1 MSRRPTMRELGLDRF
16 NIFVPA
22 LMSVGLLFWFA
33 EILRDALRWR
43 GARTRQQR
51 SARSGRAVAALTIG
65 RRDDEAADAAELR
78 PRAAYGVW
86 SVVFLVV
93 ALYIAIGA
101 FLNYTRVGGYVSDIA
116 WLLALALTLAA
127 AFGFAAGVS
136 TALWLRW
143 HDPPRWL
150 RATAVRTRL
159 AASTTP
165 GEPGVPGWRLTTAV
179 LVTSVIAAMF
189 ALMVGSSP
197 HVVDGLDESI
207 SNWIRSRDIFDGLRF
222 ADPWGSIEVT
232 LALAV
237 VIGLAALRCRTAA
250 LTVAGAIVT
259 GLALHAWLQ
268 GVVERPRP
276 DAEDILTNAFPSGH
290 VLLAV
295 ALAGLLPLA
304 LVAITG
310 RKRLGPPASAL
321 FIVIAGA
328 GATHRV
334 YEGTHWPSDVVGA
347 ALIGLAIAL
356 AAWWVIEHQRWHA
369 RCRRCVW
376 APAGHEPHR
385 RGALHVAAHRLPTI
399 RRLAHLAGAGAA
411 LGLAVLTI
419 TVGVP
424 ANPEGTVFGP
434 AIATP
439 VQLAFAAMVSVGA
452 LLAWK
457 WDAVGA
463 VVIAFAAA
471 GLGIFAAVEYAPAF
485 AVAMT
490 IVLLIPAFLL
500 WIGWQHER
508 TWAEIVALAAFTT
521 VLLGAT
527 AYGAQQVY
535 DHFFGPTHP
544 ESTAVDLPVD
554 RLEWAWTGGLQSDAI
569 TIVAKLD
576 SSSATTTAEVLL
588 TSDTGSHTGA
598 DVRVGPIT
606 PDDQGVVRVDASGL
620 RPGSQYRFQF
630 IVDGEPDSTR
640 GIGSFRT
647 PGVGAESFRVAL
659 SSCARVGSNGRV
671 FDAIA
676 ASEPLLYLAMGDIHY
691 SNIGENSP
699 DAFRSAFD
707 ELLTEPGQAALYRQ
721 VPIAYVW
728 DDHDYG
734 PNDGDS
740 TSPSRP
746 AARQVY
752 REVVPHSGV
761 EPGDAAINQAFT
773 IGRVRFVMTDNRSER
788 TDDSMLGDE
797 QRAWLIDELTE
808 SSRTHALVVWV
819 NPVPW
824 IVEARD
830 GGDNWSGFAHERMV
844 IADAIAQA
852 EIDNLIM
859 VSGDAHMVA
868 LDDGTN
874 SDYSTAGGASFPV
887 FHAAALDRPGSIKGG
902 PYSDG
907 AFDGAGQFGLLDI
920 ADAGD
925 TISVTTTGVNWEG
938 DVLVERTFTFDVP

>member
-1 MSRRPTMRELGLDRF
+1 MRELGLDRL

-43 GARTRQQR
+43 GAQARQQR
-51 SARSGRAVAALTIG
+51 SERSGRAVAELTVG
-65 RRDDEAADAAELR
+65 RRDDGVADAVGLR

-86 SVVFLVV
+86 AVVFLVA

-101 FLNYTRVGGYVSDIA
+101 FLNYTRIGGYVSDIA
-116 WLLALALTLAA
+116 WLLALAVTLAV

-159 AASTTP
+159 AANTSP
-165 GEPGVPGWRLTTAV
+165 DEPGLPGWRLSTAV
-179 LVTSVIAAMF
+179 LVTSVVAAMF
-189 ALMVGSSP
+189 ALMVGASP
-197 HVVDGLDESI
+197 HVVEGIDESV
-207 SNWIRSRDIFDGLRF
+207 SDWIRSRDMFDALRVL
-222 ADPWGSIEVT
+222 DPWGSTAVS

-237 VIGLAALRCRTAA
+237 VIGLAALRCRPAA
-250 LTVAGAIVT
+250 LTFAAAIVT
-259 GLALHAWLQ
+259 GFALHAWLQ
-268 GVVERPRP
+268 AIVERPRP
-276 DAEDILTNAFPSGH
+276 DAEDILANSFPSGH
-290 VLLAV
+290 VLQAV

-304 LVAITG
+304 LVSITG
-310 RKRLGPPASAL
+310 RKRLGPPLGAL
-321 FIVIAGA
+321 ALVVAAAGA
-328 GATHRV
+328 IHRV
-334 YEGTHWPSDVVGA
+334 YAGAHWPSDVVGGG
-347 ALIGLAIAL
+347 LIGLAVAL
-356 AAWWVIEHQRWHA
+356 AAWWVIGHQRWHA
-369 RCRRCVW
+369 SCRGCVW
-376 APAGHEPHR
+376 APAGHEPRR
-385 RGALHVAAHRLPTI
+385 RGALHIAPHRLPTI
-399 RRLAHLAGAGAA
+399 RRLAHLTAAAAA
-411 LGLAVLTI
+411 LGLVVLTI

-434 AIATP
+434 DVATP
-439 VQLAFAAMVSVGA
+439 LQLTFAGMVSVGA
-452 LLAWK
+452 LLAWR

-463 VVIAFAAA
+463 VLIALAAA
-471 GLGIFAAVEYAPAF
+471 GLGIFAAVEYAPPV
-485 AVAMT
+485 AVAITVAVM
-490 IVLLIPAFLL
+490 IPAVLL

-508 TWAEIVALAAFTT
+508 TWTAIVGLAAFTT
-521 VLLGAT
+521 MLLGAT

-544 ESTAVDLPVD
+544 DSTAVDLPID
-554 RLEWAWTGGLQSDAI
+554 RVEWAWTGGLQSDAI

-576 SSSATTTAEVLL
+576 GARAATTAEVVL
-588 TSDTGSHTGA
+588 TSDTGT
-598 DVRVGPIT
+598 DLRIGPVT
-606 PDDQGVVRVDASGL
+606 PDDQGVVRVDASDL
-620 RPGSQYRFQF
+620 RPGSRYRFQF
-630 IVDGEPDSTR
+630 VVDGEPDSTR

-676 ASEPLLYLAMGDIHY
+676 ASDPLLYLAMGDIHY

-699 DAFRSAFD
+699 DAFRSAYD
-707 ELLTEPGQAALYRQ
+707 RLLTEPGQAALYRQ

-740 TSPSRP
+740 TSPSRQ

-752 REVVPHSGV
+752 REVVPHAGV
-761 EPGDAAINQAFT
+761 APGDAPINQAFT

-788 TDDSMLGDE
+788 TDDSMLGDR
-797 QRAWLIDELTE
+797 QRDWLIEELTE

-824 IVEARD
+824 IAEARE
-830 GGDNWSGFAHERMV
+830 GGDNWSGFSQERTV

-852 EIDNLIM
+852 GIDNLIM

-874 SDYSTAGGASFPV
+874 SDYSTSGGASFPV
-887 FHAAALDRPGSIKGG
+887 FHAAALDRPGSVKGG

-907 AFDGAGQFGLLDI
+907 AFGGAGQFGLLDI
-920 ADAGD
+920 ADEGD
-925 TISVTTTGVNWEG
+925 TISVTTTGVDWEG

>member
-1 MSRRPTMRELGLDRF
+1 MSRRRPTMRELGLDRL

-43 GARTRQQR
+43 GARARQHR
-51 SARSGRAVAALTIG
+51 SERNGRAVAELTVG
-65 RRDDEAADAAELR
+65 RREGGAADAVALH
-78 PRAAYGVW
+78 PRAAYSVW
-86 SVVFLVV
+86 ALVFLV
-93 ALYIAIGA
+93 ASLYIAIGA

-116 WLLALALTLAA
+116 WLLALAVTLAV
-127 AFGFAAGVS
+127 AFAFAAGVS
-136 TALWLRW
+136 AALWLRW

-159 AASTTP
+159 AASTSP
-165 GEPGVPGWRLTTAV
+165 DEPGLPGWRLTTAV
-179 LVTSVIAAMF
+179 LVTSVVAAMF
-189 ALMVGSSP
+189 ALMVGSAP
-197 HVVDGLDESI
+197 HVVDGPDESV
-207 SNWIRSRDIFDGLRF
+207 SDWIRSRGMFDALRF
-222 ADPWGSIEVT
+222 LDPWGSTEVS

-237 VIGLAALRCRTAA
+237 VIGLAALRCRPAA
-250 LTVAGAIVT
+250 LTFVGAIVT
-259 GLALHAWLQ
+259 GLALHAWLRN
-268 GVVERPRP
+268 VVERPLP
-276 DAEDILTNAFPSGH
+276 DAEDILTHAFPSGH
-290 VLLAV
+290 VLQAV

-304 LVAITG
+304 LVSITG
-310 RKRLGPPASAL
+310 RKRLGPPVGAL
-321 FIVIAGA
+321 AIVLAGA
-328 GATHRV
+328 GAIHRV
-334 YEGTHWPSDVVGA
+334 YEGTHSPSDVVGG

-356 AAWWVIEHQRWHA
+356 ASWWVIEHQRWHVI
-369 RCRRCVW
+369 CRGCVW
-376 APAGHEPHR
+376 APEGHEQHR
-385 RGALHVAAHRLPTI
+385 RAAVRVGAPRLPTI
-399 RRLAHLAGAGAA
+399 RRLAHLAGAAAA

-434 AIATP
+434 DIATP
-439 VQLAFAAMVSVGA
+439 LQLAFAGLVSVGA
-452 LLAWK
+452 LLAWR
-457 WDAVGA
+457 WDAAGA
-463 VVIAFAAA
+463 VLIAFAAA
-471 GLGIFAAVEYAPAF
+471 GLGIFAAVEYAPTVAL
-485 AVAMT
+485 AMT
-490 IVLLIPAFLL
+490 VTLLVPAFLL
-500 WIGWQHER
+500 WVGWQHER
-508 TWAEIVALAAFTT
+508 TWAEIVGLAAFTT

-554 RLEWAWTGGLQSDAI
+554 RVEWTWTGGLQSDAI

-576 SSSATTTAEVLL
+576 ASSETTTAEVVL
-588 TSDTGSHTGA
+588 TSDNGP
-598 DVRVGPIT
+598 DVRVGPVT
-606 PDDQGVVRVDASGL
+606 PDDHGVVRIGATDL
-620 RPGSQYRFQF
+620 RPGSDYHFQF
-630 IVDGEPDSTR
+630 VVDGEPDSTR

-659 SSCARVGSNGRV
+659 SSCARVGANGRV

-676 ASEPLLYLAMGDIHY
+676 ASDPLLYLAMGDLHY
-691 SNIGENSP
+691 SNIGEDST
-699 DAFRSAFD
+699 DAFRSAYD
-707 ELLTEPGQAALYRQ
+707 RLLTEPGQAALYRQ

-752 REVVPHSGV
+752 REVVPHAGV
-761 EPGDAAINQAFT
+761 EPGDAPINQAFT

-788 TDDSMLGDE
+788 TDDSMLGDR
-797 QRAWLIDELTE
+797 QRDWLIEELTE

-824 IVEARD
+824 IVEARE
-830 GGDNWSGFAHERMV
+830 GGDNWSGFAPERTV
-844 IADAIAQA
+844 IADAIARA
-852 EIDNLIM
+852 GIDNLIM

-874 SDYSTAGGASFPV
+874 SDYSTSGGASFPV
-887 FHAAALDRPGSIKGG
+887 FHAAPLDRPGSIKGG

-907 AFDGAGQFGLLDI
+907 AFDGSGQFGLLDI
-920 ADAGD
+920 ADEGD
-925 TISVTTTGVNWEG
+925 TISVTTTGVNWNG
-938 DVLVERTFTFDVP
+938 DVLVERTFTFDAS

>member
-1 MSRRPTMRELGLDRF
+1 MRELGLDRL

-43 GARTRQQR
+43 GARSRQQR
-51 SARSGRAVAALTIG
+51 SERSGRSVAELTVG
-65 RRDDEAADAAELR
+65 RRADGAADAVGLR

-86 SVVFLVV
+86 AVVFLVA

-136 TALWLRW
+136 TVLWLRW

-159 AASTTP
+159 AASTSP
-165 GEPGVPGWRLTTAV
+165 DEPGVPGWRLTTAV
-179 LVTSVIAAMF
+179 LVTSVVAALF
-189 ALMVGSSP
+189 ALMVGASP
-197 HVVDGLDESI
+197 HVIEGLDQSV
-207 SNWIRSRDIFDGLRF
+207 SDWIRSRDLFDALRF
-222 ADPWGSIEVT
+222 LDPWGSTEVS
-232 LALAV
+232 LVLAV
-237 VIGLAALRCRTAA
+237 VIGLAALRCRPAA
-250 LTVAGAIVT
+250 VTFAAAIVT
-259 GLALHAWLQ
+259 ALALQWSLRA
-268 GVVERPRP
+268 VVERPRP
-276 DAEDILTNAFPSGH
+276 NTEDLVTNSFPSSH
-290 VLLAV
+290 VLQAV
-295 ALAGLLPLA
+295 VLAGLLPLA
-304 LVAITG
+304 LVSITG
-310 RKRLGPPASAL
+310 RKRVGRPLGAL
-321 FIVIAGA
+321 AIVVAGA
-328 GATHRV
+328 GAIHRV
-334 YEGTHWPSDVVGA
+334 HEGAHWPSDVIGG

-369 RCRRCVW
+369 GCRGCVW
-376 APAGHEPHR
+376 APAGHEPRR
-385 RGALHVAAHRLPTI
+385 RGALRIAPHRLPTI
-399 RRLAHLAGAGAA
+399 RQLAHLAAAGAA

-419 TVGVP
+419 TIGVP

-434 AIATP
+434 DIASP
-439 VQLAFAAMVSVGA
+439 VQLAFAGMVSVGA
-452 LLAWK
+452 LLAWR

-463 VVIAFAAA
+463 VVLALAAA
-471 GLGIFAAVEYAPAF
+471 GLGIFAAVEYAPTV

-490 IVLLIPAFLL
+490 VTLLIPTVLL

-508 TWAEIVALAAFTT
+508 TWAEIVGLAAFTA

-527 AYGAQQVY
+527 VYGAQQVY

-554 RLEWAWTGGLQSDAI
+554 RVEWTWTGGLQSDAI

-576 SSSATTTAEVLL
+576 ASSAATTAEVVL
-588 TSDTGSHTGA
+588 TSETGSNTSR
-598 DVRVGPIT
+598 DLRVGPVT
-606 PDDQGVVRVDASGL
+606 PDDQGVVRVAVSDL
-620 RPGSQYRFQF
+620 RPGSRYRFQLV
-630 IVDGEPDSTR
+630 VDGEPDSTR

-647 PGVGAESFRVAL
+647 PDVGAASFRVAL

-676 ASEPLLYLAMGDIHY
+676 ASDPLLYLAMGDIHY

-699 DAFRSAFD
+699 DAFRSAYD
-707 ELLTEPGQAALYRQ
+707 RLLTEPGQAALYRQ

-752 REVVPHSGV
+752 REVVPHAGV
-761 EPGDAAINQAFT
+761 APGDAPINQAFT

-788 TDDSMLGDE
+788 TDDSMLGDR
-797 QRAWLIDELTE
+797 QRAWLIEELTE

-824 IVEARD
+824 IAEARE
-830 GGDNWSGFAHERMV
+830 GGDNWSGFADERTV

-852 EIDNLIM
+852 GIDNLIM

-874 SDYSTAGGASFPV
+874 SDYSTSGYSSGGGASFPV

-920 ADAGD
+920 ADEGD
-925 TISVTTTGVNWEG
+925 TISVTTTGVNWHG